1 MSTAAQ
7 VAGYVWLTITGLLVV
22 LCVAAI
28 TVHSFREA
36 RADYRARRAPK
47 ARVLRLPSQ
56 PSHCRV
62 VDLSDHRPSA

>member
-1 MSTAAQ
+1 MSAVAA

-47 ARVLRLPSQ
+47 ARVLRLPQ